1 MTKKFDIG
9 DKSWFGDIIIN
20 QFQGTDLT
28 EIDPNERGRMLAEGL
43 LQSMTEVVKHPEMQA
58 HLREA
63 VSDQLKEA
71 QPGEST
77 ADHIGVGRRIWGQAE
92 PEVTR
97 AFTTL
102 VTESQKIGERVL
114 REVGEDYERKKLRL
128 NAGERKTFELHLK
141 NGDSVKFRPRGNAT
155 NFHIIAASPDGTQ
168 LSRAGS
174 EHLGGV
180 PRMFL
185 ANQDGCYYL
194 RLVLEGRISKTCEFE
209 YRIDKAAG

>member
-9 DKSWFGDIIIN
+9 DKSWFGNIIIN

-28 EIDPNERGRMLAEGL
+28 AIDPAERGRMLAEGL
-43 LQSMTEVVKHPEMQA
+43 LQSMSEIVKHPEMQA
-58 HLREA
+58 HIREA

-71 QPGEST
+71 QPDESAT
-77 ADHIGVGRRIWGQAE
+77 DPTSMGQRIWGQAE

-97 AFTTL
+97 AFATL
-102 VTESQKIGERVL
+102 VTESQKTGERVL
-114 REVGEDYERKKLRL
+114 MEVGQDYERKKLRL
-128 NAGERKTFELHLK
+128 DAGDRKTFELHLRK
-141 NGDSVKFRPRGNAT
+141 GDGVKFRPRGNAS

-168 LSRAGS
+168 LSRAGP

-180 PRMFL
+180 PRMFQ
-185 ANQDGCYYL
+185 ADQDGCYYL

-209 YRIDKAAG
+209 YRIDRAAV